1 MNRTKLFQILLQ
13 EHVPRDIQDLLG
25 FMALHDEDSPV
36 ELKVGDSGGMIY
48 FTQAQVMSA
57 AMAALAMAQSKA
69 EEDNG

>member
-1 MNRTKLFQILLQ
+1 
-13 EHVPRDIQDLLG
+13 LG

-57 AMAALAMAQSKA
+57 AMAALAMAQAKA

>member
-1 MNRTKLFQILLQ
+1 
-13 EHVPRDIQDLLG
+13 VPRDIQDLLG

-57 AMAALAMAQSKA
+57 AMAALAMAQAKA